1 MKRINNRKKE
11 ATHNIHKIR
20 HKKLK
25 KINLCVTGVERYLY
39 ERNRPKKKE
48 KKKLNISSKST
59 LKILGPNYKNKDFKR
74 DYLSFTKAVFH

>member
-39 ERNRPKKKE
+39 ERNRPKKK
-48 KKKLNISSKST
+48 KKRN
-59 LKILGPNYKNKDFKR
+59 
-74 DYLSFTKAVFH
+74 